1 VLSGATSNAA
11 SRARPFRKIRIAEL
25 ADGNSCRVAL
35 IGKPGGVLLAV
46 GGIVLLAAL
55 MRKFVPD

>member
-1 VLSGATSNAA
+1 MAIHA
-11 SRARPFRKIRIAEL
+11 K
-25 ADGNSCRVAL
+25 RVAL
-35 IGKPGGVLLAV
+35 VGKPGGVLLAV